1 MKKKSP
7 IEWVN
12 LMFSAIM
19 VLLTFTGSLIFAFTD
34 WFEDR
39 AYGTKRYILSVV
51 FMAYSIYR
59 IYRMYQAFQAE
70 KVEQEE
76 V

>member
-7 IEWVN
+7 IELIN

-59 IYRMYQAFQAE
+59 IYRMYQAFRVE
-70 KVEQEE
+70 KEE
-76 V
+76 